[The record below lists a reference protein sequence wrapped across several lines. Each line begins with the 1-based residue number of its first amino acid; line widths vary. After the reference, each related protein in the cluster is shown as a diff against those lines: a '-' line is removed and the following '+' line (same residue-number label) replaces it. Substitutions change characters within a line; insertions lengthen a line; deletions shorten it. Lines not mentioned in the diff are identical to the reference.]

1 MSHYNKDYF
10 AWQKSMGLLGAK
22 LNRFL
27 FEDFISKEDQLLDFG
42 CGGGFLLNELPA
54 ARKIGIEINESGRN
68 NAKELG
74 VETVELI
81 SEVEDQWAD
90 VIISNHALEHVDQPL
105 DIIKELSKKLKP
117 KGKIIFVVP
126 FERTNSY
133 KANDINYHLYTWSPM
148 NLGNLF
154 HRAGFEVNEVKVVAH
169 KWPPKFDKL
178 VKLFG
183 YKTVYTMA
191 RIYGMLNRSQ
201 TQVRIVA
208 TKDTAA
214 S

>member
-10 AWQKSMGLLGAK
+10 VWQKSMGLLGAK
-22 LNRFL
+22 LNKFL
-27 FEDFISKEDQLLDFG
+27 FENFISKGDHLLDFG
-42 CGGGFLLNELPA
+42 CGGGFLLNELSA
-54 ARKIGIEINESGRN
+54 TQKLGIEINESGRN

-105 DIIKELSKKLKP
+105 DVIKELFTKLKP
-117 KGKIIFVVP
+117 NGKIIFVVP

-169 KWPPKFDKL
+169 KWPPRFDQL

-183 YKTVYTMA
+183 YKTFYIMSK
-191 RIYGMLNRSQ
+191 IYGILNRNQ
-201 TQVRIVA
+201 TQVRIIA
-208 TKDTAA
+208 TKNP
-214 S
+214 SIS